1 MRAHASGFP
10 NDMHPFAVEHD
21 PLDKFGGNELFF
33 VKGRALKIKPPQRC
47 RTGRRMQKLL
57 ALGVQRVDPLGDIRN
72 GDRAAFGECS
82 HQPVDLSLDLQDRPG
97 LRAVF
102 SCRKQLH
109 RTGIKAALDLPRNIR
124 LQLPQIDIDRC
135 IAAAEVGA
143 SGAEQ
148 FAAPFRLDGIDLD
161 SVAAL
166 GALEKSGQPRVFSGV
181 GAGELRREAPLRLRF
196 PISTQPC
203 SPS

>member
-1 MRAHASGFP
+1 MICTLSP
-10 NDMHPFAVEHD
+10 VEHD

-102 SCRKQLH
+102 SAGSSSIGQASKLRW
-109 RTGIKAALDLPRNIR
+109 ISPRNIR

-148 FAAPFRLDGIDLD
+148 FAALFRLDGIDLD
-161 SVAAL
+161 
-166 GALEKSGQPRVFSGV
+166 GV
-181 GAGELRREAPLRLRF
+181 CRTWR
-196 PISTQPC
+196 T
-203 SPS
+203 